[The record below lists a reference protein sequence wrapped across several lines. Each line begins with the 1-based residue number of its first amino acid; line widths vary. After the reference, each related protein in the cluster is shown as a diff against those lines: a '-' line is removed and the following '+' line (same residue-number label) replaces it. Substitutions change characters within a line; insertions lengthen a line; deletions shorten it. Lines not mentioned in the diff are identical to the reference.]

1 MWFWTDAGKIASA
14 FDDRDLAESAVTEV
28 AHIEL
33 RPRNIGSR
41 IKRVEDRRLLMGQ
54 GMFTDDRA
62 VAGAL
67 HVAFQRSVH
76 AHAII
81 SHIDVGS
88 AAEMPGVV
96 GIYTAED
103 LEGLVKPVRA
113 TSRMRD
119 YHPTPMYPLA
129 RGKVRYVG
137 EPVVAV
143 LAESRYLAEDVLDR
157 IEIAY
162 EALTPVIDPEFA
174 VLQNAPLLHEE
185 AGTNV
190 LAKREFVRGDIRAEM
205 AAAEVRVGGRFRFHR
220 KTPVAIENR
229 ACVRPGSLLRPAS

>member
-1 MWFWTDAGKIASA
+1 M
-14 FDDRDLAESAVTEV
+14 TEV

-33 RPRNIGSR
+33 RPRSIGAR
-41 IKRVEDRRLLMGQ
+41 IKRVEDRRLLTGH
-54 GMFTDDRA
+54 GMFTGDRA
-62 VAGAL
+62 VDGAL
-67 HVAFQRSVH
+67 HVAFQRSIH

-119 YHPTPMYPLA
+119 YHATPMYPLA

-143 LAESRYLAEDVLDR
+143 LAESRYLAEDALDR
-157 IEIAY
+157 IEIRLRA
-162 EALTPVIDPEFA
+162 TDTR
-174 VLQNAPLLHEE
+174 H
-185 AGTNV
+185 
-190 LAKREFVRGDIRAEM
+190 RSRVRRLSEC
-205 AAAEVRVGGRFRFHR
+205 AAA
-220 KTPVAIENR
+220 A
-229 ACVRPGSLLRPAS
+229 